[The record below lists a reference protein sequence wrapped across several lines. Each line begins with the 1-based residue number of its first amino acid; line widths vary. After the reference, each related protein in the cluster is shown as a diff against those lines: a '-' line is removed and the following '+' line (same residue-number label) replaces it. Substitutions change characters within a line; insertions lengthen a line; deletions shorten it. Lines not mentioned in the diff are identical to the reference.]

1 MSVEVLNVA
10 SPKPNE
16 RGGSIESCKGG
27 DKRMKIKTLNK
38 FLLVIII
45 LMLLIILVAEIK
57 SAILI
62 LK

>member
-1 MSVEVLNVA
+1 MWRRL
-10 SPKPNE
+10 KLTE

-27 DKRMKIKTLNK
+27 DERMKVKTLNK

-45 LMLLIILVAEIK
+45 LHLLIMLIIEIK

-62 LK
+62 LE

>member
-1 MSVEVLNVA
+1 MWRRL
-10 SPKPNE
+10 KLTE

-27 DKRMKIKTLNK
+27 DERMKVKTTKK

-45 LMLLIILVAEIK
+45 LMSLIVLVSEIKNAILV
-57 SAILI
+57 